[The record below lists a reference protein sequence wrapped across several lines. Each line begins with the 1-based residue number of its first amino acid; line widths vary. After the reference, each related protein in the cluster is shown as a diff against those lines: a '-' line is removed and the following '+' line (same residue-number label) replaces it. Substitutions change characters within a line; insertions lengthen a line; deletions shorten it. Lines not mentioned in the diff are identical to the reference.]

1 MTIAY
6 KGTAYHGFQVQSNA
20 HTVCEA
26 FQKATQ
32 KVIGIKEDIKPCS
45 RTDTGVHANGFCI
58 SMKTISKIPCDK
70 LIYAL
75 NMNLPK
81 DIAIKSCREVDEN
94 FHARYSASGKR
105 YIYKVYN
112 HPVKN
117 PFYTDLAYHYKYP
130 VDWDIVK
137 TACKDLV
144 GTHDFSAFCSTGGKV
159 VDKVR
164 TIYRLDISY
173 DRDLVIIAVEGD
185 GFLYNMVR
193 IIVGTLLD
201 IGAGRRPANCIPQII
216 ESKDRKKAGKTAP
229 PDGLYL
235 DRVFYD

>member
-193 IIVGTLLD
+193 IIVGTLIDVGLKK
-201 IGAGRRPANCIPQII
+201 IKPEEVQEILEA
-216 ESKDRKKAGKTAP
+216 KDRTVACDTALAK
-229 PDGLYL
+229 GLFLFKFQY
-235 DRVFYD
+235 